1 VDPGDAPS
9 RSRSAVARASPP
21 PWEHFE
27 CLVICSNFFGMQITR
42 RWEKSSTKQR
52 AELHHISTRLQ
63 ERGTLYFCSCCGM
76 PIRKL
81 TEVSN
86 VPDWFCDSRR
96 TQPHQISI
104 VSPMY
109 SRQTITR
116 TAAMAEHNKGGR
128 EIPVRI
134 TLDPVKKQEGMLVS
148 GAIRDIKVRER
159 SKEALQAS
167 EIRYRRLFEA
177 AQDGILI
184 LDFATGQIVDVN
196 PFLTNLLGYS
206 HAELVGKD
214 LWEIGF
220 VKDISHSRLSFADLQ
235 AKGIIRYDDL
245 PLETKDGR
253 RIAGEFVSN
262 VYTVGGTRV
271 IQCNIRDITRRKHAE
286 EALRR
291 SEEQLQQASKL
302 EAVGRLA
309 GGVAHDF
316 NNLLGVILGSSEL
329 LLEDLR
335 ADDPRGRYV
344 EAITTASKR
353 AVSLTKQLLT
363 FSRKQVSSTLVFDLN
378 SIVRETGRM
387 LPRIIGEHIEI
398 GIILSEQQ
406 APVLADP
413 TQLQQVL
420 MNLAANA
427 RDAMPEGGKLTIE
440 VANWE
445 SKQGGGEPADV
456 APGQYVTLT
465 VSDTGAGMSPES
477 QSSAFDPF
485 FTTKEIGKGTGLGLS
500 TVYGIVKESGGS
512 ILLNSERGEGTTFR
526 IYLPRAKEEII
537 EQAAASRVPDKALR
551 GSETILLV
559 EDESELRHLTHRFL
573 QGLGYNVLVAG
584 LPGQAIQI
592 AQQFAGKIDL
602 LLTDV
607 VMPGMNG
614 RALAQQLRPLYPN
627 LRVLYVSGFPNQTLE
642 QDVLDTNDTFL
653 AKPFFLRA
661 LAVKIREIFDEPKSA
676 CYTQKR
682 QNRAS

>member
-1 VDPGDAPS
+1 ML
-9 RSRSAVARASPP
+9 
-21 PWEHFE
+21 EH
-27 CLVICSNFFGMQITR
+27 
-42 RWEKSSTKQR
+42 
-52 AELHHISTRLQ
+52 
-63 ERGTLYFCSCCGM
+63 
-76 PIRKL
+76 KL
-81 TEVSN
+81 GHK
-86 VPDWFCDSRR
+86 D
-96 TQPHQISI
+96 
-104 VSPMY
+104 
-109 SRQTITR
+109 
-116 TAAMAEHNKGGR
+116 GG
-128 EIPVRI
+128 EIPARV
-134 TLDPVKKQEGMLVS
+134 TLAPVKEQEGMLVS
-148 GAIRDIKVRER
+148 GAVRNIGTIRDIKVSKR
-159 SKEALQAS
+159 SKDALQAS

-184 LDFATGQIVDVN
+184 LDFATGKIVDVN

-206 HAELVGKD
+206 HAELAGKD
-214 LWEIGF
+214 LWEIGP
-220 VKDISHSRLSFADLQ
+220 VKDISPSRLSFANLQ

-253 RIAGEFVSN
+253 RIAVEFVSN
-262 VYTVGGTRV
+262 VYTVSGTRV
-271 IQCNIRDITRRKHAE
+271 IQCNIRNITRRKHAE

-309 GGVAHDF
+309 GGVSHDF
-316 NNLLGVILGSSEL
+316 NNLLGVILGYSEL

-335 ADDPRGRYV
+335 AKDPRRRYV

-363 FSRKQVSSTLVFDLN
+363 FSRKQVSSPLVFDLN

-398 GIILSEQQ
+398 GIVLSGEQ

-413 TQLQQVL
+413 TQVQQVL

-427 RDAMPEGGKLTIE
+427 RDAMSEGGRLTIE

-445 SKQGGGEPADV
+445 MKQGGSEPADV
-456 APGQYVTLT
+456 PPGHYVTLT
-465 VSDTGAGMSPES
+465 VSDTGAGMSPDI
-477 QSSAFDPF
+477 QSRAFDPF
-485 FTTKEIGKGTGLGLS
+485 FTTKDIGKGTGLGLS

-526 IYLPRAKEEII
+526 IYLPRAREEII
-537 EQAAASRVPDKALR
+537 ERAAPSKVPDESLR

-559 EDESELRHLTHRFL
+559 EDQSELRHLTHRFL
-573 QGLGYNVLVAG
+573 QGLGYEVLVAG
-584 LPGQAIQI
+584 LPEEAIQI
-592 AQQFAGKIDL
+592 AMRFTGTIDL

-614 RALAQQLRPLYPN
+614 RALAQQLRPLYDN
-627 LRVLYVSGFPNQTLE
+627 MRVLYMSGFADQTLE
-642 QDVLDTNDTFL
+642 QDVLDTNDAFM
-653 AKPFFLRA
+653 AKPFLLRE
-661 LAVKIREIFDEPKSA
+661 LATKIREFFHEPKSA

-682 QNRAS
+682 QTRVS

>member
-1 VDPGDAPS
+1 MI
-9 RSRSAVARASPP
+9 
-21 PWEHFE
+21 EH
-27 CLVICSNFFGMQITR
+27 S
-42 RWEKSSTKQR
+42 K
-52 AELHHISTRLQ
+52 
-63 ERGTLYFCSCCGM
+63 
-76 PIRKL
+76 
-81 TEVSN
+81 
-86 VPDWFCDSRR
+86 D
-96 TQPHQISI
+96 
-104 VSPMY
+104 
-109 SRQTITR
+109 
-116 TAAMAEHNKGGR
+116 GR
-128 EIPVRI
+128 ETLTRI
-134 TLDPVKKQEGMLVS
+134 TLGPVKEQEGMLAS
-148 GAIRDIKVRER
+148 GAIRDIKVRKR
-159 SKEALQAS
+159 TKEALQAS

-196 PFLTNLLGYS
+196 PFLTDLLGYS

-214 LWEIGF
+214 VWEIGP

-253 RIAGEFVSN
+253 RIAVEFVSN

-286 EALRR
+286 QALRR
-291 SEEQLQQASKL
+291 SEEPLQQASKL
-302 EAVGRLA
+302 EALGRLA

-316 NNLLGVILGSSEL
+316 NNLLGVILGYSEL

-335 ADDPRGRYV
+335 VDGPRRRYV

-363 FSRKQVSSTLVFDLN
+363 YSRKQVSSPLVFDLN

-398 GIILSEQQ
+398 GIVLSEEQ

-413 TQLQQVL
+413 TQIQQVL

-445 SKQGGGEPADV
+445 MKQGGGEPTDV
-456 APGQYVTLT
+456 VPGHYVTLT
-465 VSDTGAGMSPES
+465 VSDTGAGMSPEI
-477 QSSAFDPF
+477 QRRAFDPY
-485 FTTKEIGKGTGLGLS
+485 FTTKDIGKGTGLGLP
-500 TVYGIVKESGGS
+500 TAYGIVKDSGGS
-512 ILLNSERGEGTTFR
+512 ILLNSERGEGTTVR

-537 EQAAASRVPDKALR
+537 ERASASRVPDESLR
-551 GSETILLV
+551 GSETIFLV
-559 EDESELRHLTHRFL
+559 EDHSELRHLTHEFL
-573 QGLGYNVLVAG
+573 QGLGYEVLVAG
-584 LPGQAIQI
+584 LPGEAIQI
-592 AQQFAGKIDL
+592 AQQFTGRIDL

-614 RALAQQLRPLYPN
+614 RALAQQLRPLYPGMQ
-627 LRVLYVSGFPNQTLE
+627 LLYVSGFPEQTLE
-642 QDVLDTNDTFL
+642 QDVLDTNDAFL
-653 AKPFFLRA
+653 AKPFLLRE
-661 LAVKIREIFDEPKSA
+661 LAVKIREIFHKPKSA
-676 CYTQKR
+676 CYTQKKET
-682 QNRAS
+682 RAS

>member
-1 VDPGDAPS
+1 ML
-9 RSRSAVARASPP
+9 
-21 PWEHFE
+21 EH
-27 CLVICSNFFGMQITR
+27 
-42 RWEKSSTKQR
+42 
-52 AELHHISTRLQ
+52 
-63 ERGTLYFCSCCGM
+63 
-76 PIRKL
+76 KL
-81 TEVSN
+81 GHE
-86 VPDWFCDSRR
+86 D
-96 TQPHQISI
+96 
-104 VSPMY
+104 
-109 SRQTITR
+109 
-116 TAAMAEHNKGGR
+116 GR

-134 TLDPVKKQEGMLVS
+134 TLGPVKEQEGMLVS
-148 GAIRDIKVRER
+148 DGIRDVKGRNR
-159 SKEALQAS
+159 SKEALQTS
-167 EIRYRRLFEA
+167 ETRYRRLFEA

-214 LWEIGF
+214 LWEIGPI
-220 VKDISHSRLSFADLQ
+220 KDISPSRSSFADLQ
-235 AKGIIRYDDL
+235 DNGIIRYDDL

-253 RIAGEFVSN
+253 RIAVEFVSN

-335 ADDPRGRYV
+335 AIDPRRQYV

-363 FSRKQVSSTLVFDLN
+363 FSRKQVSSPLVFDLN

-387 LPRIIGEHIEI
+387 LPRVIGEHIEI
-398 GIILSEQQ
+398 GIVLSGKQ

-413 TQLQQVL
+413 TQVQQIL

-445 SKQGGGEPADV
+445 MKQGGGEPADV
-456 APGQYVTLT
+456 APGHYVTLT
-465 VSDTGAGMSPES
+465 VSDTGAGMSPEI
-477 QSSAFDPF
+477 QSRAFDPF
-485 FTTKEIGKGTGLGLS
+485 FTTKDIGKGTGLGLS
-500 TVYGIVKESGGS
+500 AVYGIVKESGGS

-537 EQAAASRVPDKALR
+537 EQAAASRVPDESLR
-551 GSETILLV
+551 GSETIFLV
-559 EDESELRHLTHRFL
+559 EDQSELRHLTHRFL
-573 QGLGYNVLVAG
+573 QGLGYKVLVAG
-584 LPGQAIQI
+584 LPGEAIKI
-592 AQQFAGKIDL
+592 AQKFTGKIDL

-614 RALAQQLRPLYPN
+614 RALAQQLRPLYAN
-627 LRVLYVSGFPNQTLE
+627 MRVLYVSGFADQTLE
-642 QDVLDTNDTFL
+642 QDVLDTNDAFM
-653 AKPFFLRA
+653 AKPFLLRE
-661 LAVKIREIFDEPKSA
+661 LATKIRELFSKPISA
-676 CYTQKR
+676 SYNQEKKT
-682 QNRAS
+682 RAS

>member
-1 VDPGDAPS
+1 VGP
-9 RSRSAVARASPP
+9 AVV
-21 PWEHFE
+21 EH
-27 CLVICSNFFGMQITR
+27 
-42 RWEKSSTKQR
+42 
-52 AELHHISTRLQ
+52 
-63 ERGTLYFCSCCGM
+63 
-76 PIRKL
+76 KL
-81 TEVSN
+81 GHK
-86 VPDWFCDSRR
+86 D
-96 TQPHQISI
+96 
-104 VSPMY
+104 
-109 SRQTITR
+109 
-116 TAAMAEHNKGGR
+116 GR

-134 TLDPVKKQEGMLVS
+134 TLGPVKEQEGMLVS
-148 GAIRDIKVRER
+148 GAIRDIKGRNR
-159 SKEALQAS
+159 SEGALQAS

-184 LDFATGQIVDVN
+184 LDFASGQIVDVN

-214 LWEIGF
+214 LWEIGPI
-220 VKDISHSRLSFADLQ
+220 KDISPSRSSFADLQ
-235 AKGIIRYDDL
+235 DNGIIRYDDL

-253 RIAGEFVSN
+253 RIAVEFVSN

-286 EALRR
+286 EALRK

-329 LLEDLR
+329 LLGDLR
-335 ADDPRGRYV
+335 AIDPRRRYV
-344 EAITTASKR
+344 EAIITASQR

-363 FSRKQVSSTLVFDLN
+363 FCRKQVSSTLVFDLN

-387 LPRIIGEHIEI
+387 LPRMIGEHIEM
-398 GIILSEQQ
+398 GIVLSGEQ

-413 TQLQQVL
+413 TQVQQVL

-445 SKQGGGEPADV
+445 MKQGGGEPADV
-456 APGQYVTLT
+456 APGHYVTLT
-465 VSDTGAGMSPES
+465 VSDTGAGMSPEI
-477 QSSAFDPF
+477 QSRAFDPF
-485 FTTKEIGKGTGLGLS
+485 FTTKDIGKGTGLGLS
-500 TVYGIVKESGGS
+500 IVYGIVKESGGS

-537 EQAAASRVPDKALR
+537 EQAAASRVPDESLR
-551 GSETILLV
+551 GSETIFLV
-559 EDESELRHLTHRFL
+559 EDQSELRHLTHRFL
-573 QGLGYNVLVAG
+573 QGLGYKVLVAG
-584 LPGQAIQI
+584 LPGEAIQI
-592 AQQFAGKIDL
+592 AQQFTGKIDL

-607 VMPGMNG
+607 VMPGING

-627 LRVLYVSGFPNQTLE
+627 IQVLYVSGFDDQTLE
-642 QDVLDTNDTFL
+642 QDVLDTNDAFL
-653 AKPFFLRA
+653 GKPFFLRE
-661 LAVKIREIFDEPKSA
+661 LAVKIRELFSKPISA
-676 CYTQKR
+676 SYNQK
-682 QNRAS
+682 NKTRAS

>member
-1 VDPGDAPS
+1 
-9 RSRSAVARASPP
+9 
-21 PWEHFE
+21 
-27 CLVICSNFFGMQITR
+27 L
-42 RWEKSSTKQR
+42 STTK
-52 AELHHISTRLQ
+52 
-63 ERGTLYFCSCCGM
+63 
-76 PIRKL
+76 
-81 TEVSN
+81 
-86 VPDWFCDSRR
+86 D
-96 TQPHQISI
+96 
-104 VSPMY
+104 
-109 SRQTITR
+109 
-116 TAAMAEHNKGGR
+116 GR

-134 TLDPVKKQEGMLVS
+134 TLGAVKEQEGMLAA
-148 GAIRDIKVRER
+148 GDIRDIKVRKR
-159 SKEALQAS
+159 TKETLQAS

-196 PFLTNLLGYS
+196 PFLTNLLGYP

-214 LWEIGF
+214 VWEIGP
-220 VKDISHSRLSFADLQ
+220 VKDIPHSRLSFADLQ

-253 RIAGEFVSN
+253 RIAVEFVSN

-291 SEEQLQQASKL
+291 SEEQLQQAGKL

-316 NNLLGVILGSSEL
+316 HNLLGVILGYSEL

-335 ADDPRGRYV
+335 ANDRRRRYV

-363 FSRKQVSSTLVFDLN
+363 FSRKQVSSPLVFDLN

-398 GIILSEQQ
+398 GIVLSEEQ

-413 TQLQQVL
+413 TQVQQVL

-445 SKQGGGEPADV
+445 MKQGGGEPADV
-456 APGQYVTLT
+456 VPGHYVTLT
-465 VSDTGAGMSPES
+465 VSDTGAGMSPEI
-477 QSSAFDPF
+477 QSRAFDPF
-485 FTTKEIGKGTGLGLS
+485 FTTKDIGKGTGLGLS
-500 TVYGIVKESGGS
+500 TVYGIVKDSGGS
-512 ILLNSERGEGTTFR
+512 ILLNSEQGEGTTVR

-537 EQAAASRVPDKALR
+537 ERAASSRVPDESLR
-551 GSETILLV
+551 GSETIFLV
-559 EDESELRHLTHRFL
+559 EDHSELRHLTHKFL

-584 LPGQAIQI
+584 LPGEAIQI
-592 AQQFAGKIDL
+592 AQQFTGKIDL

-614 RALAQQLRPLYPN
+614 RALAQKLRPLYPN
-627 LRVLYVSGFPNQTLE
+627 MQVLYVSGFPEQTLE
-642 QDVLDTNDTFL
+642 QDVLNTNDAFL
-653 AKPFFLRA
+653 AKPFLLRE
-661 LAVKIREIFDEPKSA
+661 LAVKIRELFHEPKSA
-676 CYTQKR
+676 CHTQKR
-682 QNRAS
+682 QTRAS